1 MIAYKITIFGK
12 VQGVSFRI
20 TTKAVADQLGV
31 KGFVKNLKDGTVYIE
46 AEANEIFM
54 QEFIQWCKT
63 GPDEAEVEN
72 ISIETIEL
80 KNHQNFNI
88 LKKQ

>member
-1 MIAYKITIFGK
+1 MIANKITLSGK
-12 VQGVSFRI
+12 VQGVSFRV

-46 AEANEIFM
+46 AEAQELFM
-54 QEFIQWCKT
+54 QEFINWCTT
-63 GPDEAEVEN
+63 GPDEADVEN
-72 ISIETIEL
+72 INIEVIEI

-88 LKKQ
+88 IKKH

>member
-1 MIAYKITIFGK
+1 MIANKITVSGK
-12 VQGVSFRI
+12 VQGVSFRV

-46 AEANEIFM
+46 AEANQIFM
-54 QEFIQWCKT
+54 QEFIEWCKN
-63 GPDEAEVEN
+63 GPDDADVEN
-72 ISIETIEL
+72 ISIETIDV

-88 LKKQ
+88 IKKQ

>member
-1 MIAYKITIFGK
+1 MIANKITLSGK
-12 VQGVSFRI
+12 VQGVSFRV

-46 AEANEIFM
+46 AESKQVFM
-54 QEFIQWCKT
+54 QEFIEWCKT
-63 GPDEAEVEN
+63 GPDEADVEN
-72 ISIETIEL
+72 INIEAIEF
-80 KNHQNFNI
+80 KNHLNFNI